1 MLEIRFLNSWHWSI
15 CDVTVIMPTT
25 AVSELHYINF
35 FLQNFSPSVVVPYRF
50 VWWSDSRGFSVK
62 SAYLRLHSCVEQLF
76 VSSSD
81 LKVALKC
88 VWKTIGPSNVQVF
101 AWRLILNRLQ
111 TRDEFAKRGVI
122 SGAHSL
128 VCPLCRRLE
137 ESHNHIFL
145 HCIVVSQVWSSIFD
159 WLWVNYIILK
169 GRVKRICRIFIW
181 LAEERVVWLIR
192 NDTLFNGGMKG
203 VREIVLVVKSLT

>member
-1 MLEIRFLNSWHWSI
+1 M
-15 CDVTVIMPTT
+15 
-25 AVSELHYINF
+25 A
-35 FLQNFSPSVVVPYRF
+35 VPYRF

-62 SAYLRLHSCVEQLF
+62 SAYLRLHSCAKQLF
-76 VSSSD
+76 VPSSD

-128 VCPLCRRLE
+128 VCMLCRRLE

-159 WLWVNYIILK
+159 WLWVNYIILTLIFLI
-169 GRVKRICRIFIW
+169 ICRCLFII
-181 LAEERVVWLIR
+181 ERE
-192 NDTLFNGGMKG
+192 G
-203 VREIVLVVKSLT
+203 